1 MRARPRTSRPAPSA
15 AREPGGVRAPGRTEP
30 GTRKGVPAVPE
41 RSLLRAGLVGGE
53 WRGVWNYQ
61 KRPVTRGG
69 AGRPPRKE
77 RRAVGGLGLFRAV
90 RWATRRG
97 VWKAR
102 VVRERRSGVSGYG
115 VGQRAKVSLLV
126 GEHLLFCHGGVWG
139 TRPAVAGGGG
149 GGGSGG
155 LLHDRPGQVGKD
167 SFGNDYIENLK
178 QNDISTEFT
187 YQTQDAATGTASI
200 IVNNEGQN
208 IIIIVA
214 GANLLL
220 NTEDV
225 REAAKAI
232 SRAKVMI
239 CQLEV
244 TPETSLEALTMAH
257 SNGVKTLFN
266 PAPAIADLDPRFYAL
281 SDVFCC
287 NETEAEILTGLTVSS
302 PADAGKA
309 AQVLL
314 ERGCQVVIITLGAE
328 GCVMLSQTEPV
339 PKHIPTEKVKAVD
352 TTGAGDSFV
361 GALAFYLAYYPNLS
375 LEEMLKRANF
385 IAAVSVQA
393 AGTQSSYPY
402 KKDLPLDLF

>member
-1 MRARPRTSRPAPSA
+1 MAASGEPGRHWQEEVAAVVVVGSCMTDLVSLTSRLPKTGETIHGHKFFIGFGGKGANQCVQA
-15 AREPGGVRAPGRTEP
+15 AR
-30 GTRKGVPAVPE
+30 
-41 RSLLRAGLVGGE
+41 L
-53 WRGVWNYQ
+53 
-61 KRPVTRGG
+61 G
-69 AGRPPRKE
+69 AKTCM
-77 RRAVGGLGLFRAV
+77 VC
-90 RWATRRG
+90 
-97 VWKAR
+97 K
-102 VVRERRSGVSGYG
+102 
-115 VGQRAKVSLLV
+115 
-126 GEHLLFCHGGVWG
+126 
-139 TRPAVAGGGG
+139 
-149 GGGSGG
+149 
-155 LLHDRPGQVGKD
+155 VGKD

-178 QNDISTEFT
+178 QNGISTEFT
-187 YQTQDAATGTASI
+187 YQTKDAATGAASI
-200 IVNNEGQN
+200 IVDNEGQN
-208 IIIIVA
+208 IIVIVA

-220 NTEDV
+220 NTEDL
-225 REAAKAI
+225 REAANAI

-244 TPETSLEALTMAH
+244 TPATSLEALTIAH

-266 PAPAIADLDPRFYAL
+266 PAPAIADLDPQFYTL

-287 NETEAEILTGLTVSS
+287 NESEAEILTGLKVGS

-309 AQVLL
+309 ALVLM

-328 GCVMLSQTEPV
+328 GCVMLSQTQPV

-375 LEEMLKRANF
+375 LEEMLKRSNF

-402 KKDLPLDLF
+402 KKDLPFDLF

>member
-1 MRARPRTSRPAPSA
+1 MA
-15 AREPGGVRAPGRTEP
+15 A
-30 GTRKGVPAVPE
+30 
-41 RSLLRAGLVGGE
+41 AG
-53 WRGVWNYQ
+53 
-61 KRPVTRGG
+61 
-69 AGRPPRKE
+69 
-77 RRAVGGLGLFRAV
+77 
-90 RWATRRG
+90 
-97 VWKAR
+97 
-102 VVRERRSGVSGYG
+102 
-115 VGQRAKVSLLV
+115 
-126 GEHLLFCHGGVWG
+126 
-139 TRPAVAGGGG
+139 
-149 GGGSGG
+149 
-155 LLHDRPGQVGKD
+155 DPGQQWAEEVAAVVVVGKD
-167 SFGNDYIENLK
+167 SFGSDYIENLK

-220 NTEDV
+220 NTEDLKK
-225 REAAKAI
+225 AATTINK
-232 SRAKVMI
+232 AKVMI
-239 CQLEV
+239 CQLEI

-266 PAPAIADLDPRFYAL
+266 PAPAIADLDPRFYTL

-287 NETEAEILTGLTVSS
+287 NETEAEILTGLAVGS

-309 AQVLL
+309 ALVLM
-314 ERGCQVVIITLGAE
+314 ERGCHVVIVTLGAE

-339 PKHIPTEKVKAVD
+339 PKHIPIEKVKPVD

-361 GALAFYLAYYPNLS
+361 GALAFYLAYYPHLS
-375 LEEMLKRANF
+375 LEEMLKRSNF